1 MTQTQA
7 RMRNPNEIA
16 KCFDFPREDD
26 NKIIERSGMSMQRGV
41 SVQQRK
47 LLASEGEKE
56 HELLR
61 DGG

>member
-1 MTQTQA
+1 
-7 RMRNPNEIA
+7 MRNPNEIA